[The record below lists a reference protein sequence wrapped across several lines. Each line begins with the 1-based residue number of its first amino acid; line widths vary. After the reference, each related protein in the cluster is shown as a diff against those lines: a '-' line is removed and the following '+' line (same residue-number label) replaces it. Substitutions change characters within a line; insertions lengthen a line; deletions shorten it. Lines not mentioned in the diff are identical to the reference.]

1 MEQTFLSDLSFQLSE
16 IYQRPESCIVVALG
30 SPQAMLFGG
39 SSEPAY
45 YMTISALASEF
56 APTKNKR
63 STGLIQGFMH
73 EFLGIAPSRGIIRF
87 EPVSEENLATN
98 GITTL
103 QEIEDMERSSSEDSK
118 GLRTL
123 SRNRSRM
130 SKRAH
135 VPGFM
140 ERGKTPTPHTTIR
153 EKLRCG
159 GHDSANSTD
168 ANGCEKKQ
176 LKARKSFM
184 ALFGR

>member
-1 MEQTFLSDLSFQLSE
+1 
-16 IYQRPESCIVVALG
+16 
-30 SPQAMLFGG
+30 MLFGG

-63 STGLIQGFMH
+63 STGLVQGFMH
-73 EFLGIAPSRGIIRF
+73 ESLGIAPNRGIIRF

-98 GITTL
+98 GMTTL

-118 GLRTL
+118 ALRTL

-130 SKRAH
+130 SKRAYA
-135 VPGFM
+135 PGFM
-140 ERGKTPTPHTTIR
+140 DRGKTATPHATIH
-153 EKLRCG
+153 EKLSSGENG
-159 GHDSANSTD
+159 GTKPVD
-168 ANGCEKKQ
+168 ANGSEKKQ
-176 LKARKSFM
+176 LRARKSFM